1 MKIRRINT
9 WIVFII
15 LILLPIALFPG
26 ISQPFTQGK
35 ELFLRSAI
43 LLNILIT
50 SICIFQRKKI
60 TINKIWDSK
69 ITRLIVLLAISVLV
83 STFINE
89 AYIVSVFGTFG
100 RGLGIITYGYIFVWL
115 FLLTLLLDKKDINLL
130 TKAVFIS
137 GVFIGLY
144 GFFQRIGF
152 DPLLFQYKPEVFEDR
167 SFSFIGNP
175 TLMGQYLSVCFI
187 IGLNFLRE
195 KSIYRPVF
203 IFMQLIILM
212 GLFAA
217 EARAAIIALVIGL
230 ALYFYKTMKVQIK
243 KLAPILSVVVI
254 LAGLFVS
261 TTESRFGINQL
272 SSRSVQ
278 SRVEIWSSTIQLIAE
293 KPLFGYGPETFYINF
308 PSKLDSGFFEAEED
322 LNSYADRVHNETLAM
337 FYSLG
342 LFGGLIYLSLM
353 LSVLFRLYKSKDYTE
368 SLLLI
373 GVVVNAAQNQ
383 LGFADLNMLVM
394 YAFLFGC
401 LIVNEV
407 STKNIKTL
415 SKNQFLNMGVVVLL
429 LVNLAIIFRTTIGPN
444 YIGHWY
450 YGNSKQL
457 RYESYELGVLTLQVS
472 LNYIP
477 HYAEPWY
484 DLMMINSDSTET
496 ALENINRIEGRSPNW
511 IAWTANSKRQNIDE
525 AKPYYEE
532 LLALNP
538 KNPHW
543 VRAYGDAQ
551 YVNQNYNEALALYKE
566 YLEIVPV
573 YWKWKD
579 TVHTMS
585 EYDQKRYRIFFKNN
599 PDFWSTINKIEEIEA
614 LNQ

>member
-1 MKIRRINT
+1 MEVRRINT
-9 WIVFII
+9 WIAFII
-15 LILLPIALFPG
+15 FLFLPLALFPG

-43 LLNILIT
+43 VLNILIT
-50 SICIFQRKKI
+50 SICIFQIKEI

-69 ITRLIVLLAISVLV
+69 ITRLIVLLSVSVLV

-89 AYIVSVFGTFG
+89 SYIVSVFGTFG
-100 RGLGIITYGYIFVWL
+100 RGLGLITYGYIFVWL
-115 FLLTLLLDKKDINLL
+115 FLLTLLLDKKDITLL

-137 GVFIGLY
+137 GAFIGLY
-144 GFFQRIGF
+144 GFSQRIGF

-187 IGLNFLRE
+187 LGLRVIKQKSLLRPT
-195 KSIYRPVF
+195 YF
-203 IFMQLIILM
+203 FMQLMILL

-217 EARAAIIALVIGL
+217 EARAAIIALAIGL
-230 ALYFYKTMKVQIK
+230 ALYFYKTKKVQIK
-243 KLAPILSVVVI
+243 KLAPILAVVVI

-278 SRVEIWSSTIQLIAE
+278 SRLEIWSSTIQLIAE

-353 LSVLFRLYKSKDYTE
+353 LLVLFRLYRSRDYTE
-368 SLLLI
+368 SLVLI
-373 GVVVNAAQNQ
+373 GIVVNAAQNQ
-383 LGFADLNMLVM
+383 LGFADLNMLVI
-394 YAFLFGC
+394 YAFLFGS

-407 STKNIKTL
+407 STKNVKTL
-415 SKNQFLNMGVVVLL
+415 SKNKLLNMGIVVLL
-429 LVNLAIIFRTTIGPN
+429 VVNLAIIFRTTIAPN
-444 YIGHWY
+444 YIGSWHY
-450 YGNSKQL
+450 SNSKHL
-457 RYESYELGVLTLQVS
+457 RYESYDFGVVTLKLGLD
-472 LNYIP
+472 YIP
-477 HYAEPWY
+477 HYAELWY
-484 DLMMINSDSTET
+484 DLMIINPDSQET
-496 ALENINRIEGRSPNW
+496 ALKNIKRIEGRSSNW
-511 IAWTANSKRQNIDE
+511 IAWTANSKRQNIEE

-538 KNPHW
+538 QNPHW